1 MAPKK
6 TWTPEQDTIV
16 KIMAEK
22 GFAPEDIATKV
33 GKTPSAVVN
42 RVYKTHRLGFKRATP
57 GKYRRSEKS
66 LKADEVVKMLYPTCT
81 LKEIGA
87 VLDITPLAVH
97 MRAHKLGLSKNRH
110 HKNGVVYT
118 KAWVLEQLRRVHS
131 GEATMTQ
138 IAQEYGIHLSM
149 VSLLLNGKR
158 GPLAVKN
165 G

>member
-1 MAPKK
+1 MAPQK

-42 RVYKTHRLGFKRATP
+42 RVYKTHRIGFKHAEPR
-57 GKYRRSEKS
+57 KRQRSEKS

-81 LKEIGA
+81 LKEIGN
-87 VLDITPLAVH
+87 VLGITPLAVH

-110 HKNGVVYT
+110 HKAGIVYT

-131 GEATMTQ
+131 REATMTQ
-138 IAQEYGIHLSM
+138 IAQEHNIDLSL
-149 VSLLLNGKR
+149 VSRLLSGKR
-158 GPLAVKN
+158 GPLAVK
-165 G
+165 